1 MIRQGESF
9 AESLT
14 LTKVFPRL
22 AIKMIS
28 AGESGGALERVLN
41 NIADFYDNNVDT
53 KLTILTSA
61 IEPAL
66 MVIMGLLIGLIVLA
80 MYLPIFQLAGTIG

>member
-1 MIRQGESF
+1 MV
-9 AESLT
+9 A
-14 LTKVFPRL
+14 
-22 AIKMIS
+22 
-28 AGESGGALERVLN
+28 AGESSGSLESVLN
-41 NIADFYDNNVDT
+41 SIADFYDSSVET
-53 KLTILTSA
+53 KLTVLTSS